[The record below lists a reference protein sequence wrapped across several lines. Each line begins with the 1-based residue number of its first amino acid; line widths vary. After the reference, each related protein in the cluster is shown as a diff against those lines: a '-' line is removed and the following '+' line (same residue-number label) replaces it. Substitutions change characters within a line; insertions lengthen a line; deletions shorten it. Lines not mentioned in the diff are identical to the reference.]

1 MSYARYQPV
10 IEQARSQPALW
21 RLLVG
26 LALVVFVSAGWTL
39 GILAILALR
48 TGTPFS
54 QATEFLPFLGL
65 TPSGTALFLFLY
77 VGLGYGTLIAA
88 QALHG
93 RSPRSII
100 GPPART
106 LRHFAIAA
114 ATSLAL
120 LCGLTLVT
128 LPIPP
133 APIQNLDLGTW
144 LLWLPLGA
152 LVVAAQTGSEEIL
165 FRGYMQSQIAA
176 RFRGTWTWLLLP
188 SLAFG
193 ALHTMPTLPLAVSL
207 AYAGAATCFGLM
219 AADLTARTGSIGAAW
234 GFHFGNNAFAILII
248 AADANISGLGLL
260 RAETAITDII
270 HSPAV
275 LVFELFALLAIWA
288 LIRRFVSA

>member
-10 IEQARSQPALW
+10 IDQARGKHALW
-21 RLLVG
+21 RLLLG
-26 LALVVFVSAGWTL
+26 LVLVVIVSAGWTL
-39 GILAILALR
+39 GILAIVALR
-48 TGTPFS
+48 SGTPFS
-54 QATEFLPFLGL
+54 EAIEILPFLGL

-77 VGLGYGTLIAA
+77 VGLGYGSLIAA

-93 RSPRSII
+93 RGPRSII

-106 LRHFAIAA
+106 LRHFVIAA
-114 ATSLAL
+114 AASLSI
-120 LCGLTLVT
+120 LCGLALVT
-128 LPIPP
+128 LPFPP
-133 APIQNLDLGTW
+133 APIRNLDLGTW

-152 LVVAAQTGSEEIL
+152 IVVAAQTGSEEIL

-176 RFRGTWTWLLLP
+176 RFKSTWTWLLLP

-193 ALHTMPTLPLAVSL
+193 ALHTMPTLPLIVSF
-207 AYAGAATCFGLM
+207 AYAGAAAFFGLL

-260 RAETAITDII
+260 RAETGMTDLIA
-270 HSPAV
+270 SPSL
-275 LVFELFALLAIWA
+275 LVFELFALTAIWA